1 MIHDRQLPALAHV
14 ARVREQ
20 LAHELDQRLAAH
32 HVDALL
38 AIGRK
43 QHVAGLQR
51 HGLRHAHGLLAE
63 AAHIEGDLSLALRAL
78 HAVVEDARE
87 QHVAQADLQVFGLEA
102 RIPLAHG
109 FVLVVEHA
117 HQARRTLLPCRARAR

>member
-1 MIHDRQLPALAHV
+1 MY
-14 ARVREQ
+14 
-20 LAHELDQRLAAH
+20 
-32 HVDALL
+32 DALL
-38 AIGRK
+38 PVRRK

-51 HGLRHAHGLLAE
+51 HRLRHGHGLLAE

-102 RIPLAHG
+102 RIPLADG
-109 FVLVVEHA
+109 FVFVVEHA
-117 HQARRTLLPCRARAR
+117 HQPDGQLLPCRARGH